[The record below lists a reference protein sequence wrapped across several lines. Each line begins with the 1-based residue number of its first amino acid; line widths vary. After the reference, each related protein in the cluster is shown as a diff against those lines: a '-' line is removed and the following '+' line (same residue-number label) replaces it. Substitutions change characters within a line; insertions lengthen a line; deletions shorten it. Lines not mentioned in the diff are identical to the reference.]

1 MMLGRDPNVS
11 SIPPG
16 APYLPTLVE
25 ALLTGKL
32 IEGFAPQN
40 DPLALASVTI
50 WVPTRRAARALAT
63 EFVARLDG
71 VPALLPNI
79 KALGDVD
86 DDMLSLDD
94 VGPANRLEVGLSPLE
109 RQLILSRLVLA
120 WSQSLKPAQRDLL
133 GGGDIIIP
141 SSLADAVRF
150 STDLARL
157 MDTVATEEVS
167 WELLHTLVPDDHE
180 KWWQLTLEFLKIA
193 TTLWP
198 ALLEE
203 RGLVD
208 SSSQRV
214 SGLRLQADVYEKSGS
229 KGPVIAAGSTGSIPA
244 TAHLLRV
251 ISRMENGVVVLP
263 GLDRDLDPE
272 TWSKIDLPDND
283 RDNDGTA
290 PGHPQ
295 YGLRKLLR
303 SLDVDRENV
312 AQIGDIEE
320 LSAGY
325 ARVREQLISEAMR
338 PSFSTGHW
346 QQVFETYSEEKRD
359 LAFAGI
365 ALVETQG
372 EHEEALS
379 IALALRETLTDPSK
393 TAALVTPD
401 RNLARRVAVEM
412 RRFGLD
418 VDDSAGLPLR
428 NRPVGTLARLVLKV
442 AFEAPDP
449 VALVALIKHPL
460 LRFGEEPQKTRDA
473 ARALE
478 LAVLRNAIV
487 PVKCGELAGQIRRTR
502 LESEEENGRVHRA
515 VRRIS
520 KSDWEACEWLGEQL
534 DACFAGLQ
542 NTFAETEFHELA
554 TVSARLIETCGFD
567 HEGSLKSLYEGE
579 DGKSLYG
586 LLSELME
593 QREDIAALSHEWP
606 EIFDALLSQKVVRP
620 VGGAHPRVS
629 ILGPLEARL
638 QTYDRVVLGG
648 LNEKSWPG
656 VARNDPFLSR
666 PMKLALGLPPPER
679 RTGLAA
685 HDFQV
690 LLGIKDVVLTRSI
703 KADNAPTVASR
714 WVQRLTTLAGE
725 KSKNAMKS
733 RGQVYL
739 DWVKEIDQPDQSPKA
754 CAQPRPT
761 PPVTVRPKSLPITD
775 IETWIKDPYAIYAK
789 RILKL
794 SALGP
799 LIREADAREKGTL
812 FHEIFEDFVE
822 SKGSLDFEP
831 AYERLI
837 EIAKSKFSS
846 SILPSEIQ
854 AMWWPRFETIAEAFV
869 KWHQMTMKYI
879 DQTFI
884 ELDGKTAD
892 GLNGFTLRGRADR
905 IDLLK
910 DGRIALLDYKTG
922 ANPKVSSVK
931 THDAPQL
938 SLEAAMA
945 VRGAFGAQLEKEV
958 AELTY
963 VRLRP
968 DEELK
973 VDRIGHDDR
982 LKKDDDAATLAE
994 QAWARLAA
1002 LVDEYQ
1008 QQDMAYLSKARFI
1021 SENDWASDYDHLARV
1036 SEWSTV
1042 EEGADE

>member
-1 MMLGRDPNVS
+1 MVKRDPNVS

-16 APYLPTLVE
+16 APYLPTLVD

-63 EFVARLDG
+63 EFVARLEG
-71 VPALLPNI
+71 AATLLPMI

-86 DDMLSLDD
+86 DDMLQ
-94 VGPANRLEVGLSPLE
+94 LEDAAPLHNLEPGLSSLE

-120 WSQSLKPAQRDLL
+120 WAKSLKPEQRELL

-167 WELLHTLVPDDHE
+167 WGLLHTLVPDDHE

-193 TTLWP
+193 TGLWP
-198 ALLEE
+198 ELLNE
-203 RGLVD
+203 RGLSD
-208 SSSQRV
+208 TSAQRV
-214 SGLRLQADVYEKSGS
+214 SGLRAQAQVYENNGS
-229 KGPVIAAGSTGSIPA
+229 AGPVIAAGSTGSIPA

-272 TWSKIDLPDND
+272 TWAKVDLPDND

-312 AQIGDIEE
+312 AQIGGINDS
-320 LSAGY
+320 SAGF
-325 ARVREQLISEAMR
+325 ARVREKLISEAMR

-346 QQVFETYSEEKRD
+346 QQVFEDFSSDMRD
-359 LAFAGI
+359 KAFEGI
-365 ALVETQG
+365 ALVEASG
-372 EHEEALS
+372 ERQEALS
-379 IALALRETLTDPSK
+379 IALALRETLNDPKK

-412 RRFGLD
+412 RRFGLN

-428 NRPVGTLARLVLKV
+428 NRPAGTFARLVLKV
-442 AFEAPDP
+442 AFENLDP
-449 VALVALIKHPL
+449 VALVALVKHPL
-460 LRFGEEPQKTRDA
+460 LRFGAEPQKVRDA
-473 ARALE
+473 ARIFEITILRD
-478 LAVLRNAIV
+478 AVV
-487 PVKCGELAGQIRRTR
+487 PVPCGQLTQKVLQVRDEAER
-502 LESEEENGRVHRA
+502 ENGRVHRA
-515 VRRIS
+515 VKRIS
-520 KSDWEACEWLGEQL
+520 QNDWEACIWLAEQL
-534 DACFAGLQ
+534 DK
-542 NTFAETEFHELA
+542 TFGELEISKTEISFHELA
-554 TVSARLIETCGFD
+554 AQSANLIETCGRD
-567 HEGSLKSLYEGE
+567 HEEALKSLYDGE
-579 DGKSLYG
+579 DGKSLYS
-586 LLSELME
+586 LLSELMG
-593 QREDIAALSHEWP
+593 QREEISSSHEEWP

-656 VARNDPFLSR
+656 AARNDPFLSR
-666 PMKLALGLPPPER
+666 PMKSALGLPPPER

-690 LLGIKDVVLTRSI
+690 LLGMEDVVLTRAI

-714 WVQRLTTLAGE
+714 WVQRLCILAGE
-725 KSKNAMKS
+725 KSSTNMVE
-733 RGQVYL
+733 RGKTYL
-739 DWVKEIDQPDQSPKA
+739 DWAIGIDQPEADSKA
-754 CAQPRPT
+754 CVQPKPT
-761 PPVTVRPKSLPITD
+761 PPVSARPKGLAITD
-775 IETWIKDPYAIYAK
+775 IETWVRDPYAIYAK

-799 LIREADAREKGTL
+799 LMRDADAREKGTL
-812 FHEIFEDFVE
+812 FHEIFETFVG
-822 SKGSLDFEP
+822 SKGSLDAKP

-837 EIAKSKFSS
+837 EIAHEKFASS
-846 SILPSEIQ
+846 NLPPEVQ

-869 KWHQMTMKYI
+869 KWHQLAMQDI
-879 DQTFI
+879 DKTFI
-884 ELDGKTAD
+884 ELDGSTD
-892 GLNGFTLRGRADR
+892 EGLNGFTLRGRADR

-922 ANPKVSSVK
+922 LSPNVTAVK
-931 THDAPQL
+931 NHLAPQL

-945 VRGAFGAQLEKEV
+945 ARGGFGDGLQKGA
-958 AELTY
+958 AELAY

-968 DEELK
+968 EEELK
-973 VDRIGHDDR
+973 VDRIGHDARGKNDE
-982 LKKDDDAATLAE
+982 DAVTLAE
-994 QAWARLAA
+994 GAWAH
-1002 LVDEYQ
+1002 LVAQVKEYQ
-1008 QQDMAYLSKARFI
+1008 KSETPYISKARYI
-1021 SENDWASDYDHLARV
+1021 SENDWVSDYDHLARV
-1036 SEWSTV
+1036 SEWSTGEDGA
-1042 EEGADE
+1042 EE

>member
-1 MMLGRDPNVS
+1 MVGRDPNVS

-16 APYLPTLVE
+16 APYLPTLVD

-32 IEGFAPQN
+32 VEGFAPKN

-86 DDMLSLDD
+86 DDMLNLDD
-94 VGPANRLEVGLSPLE
+94 VEPINHLAAGLSPLE

-120 WSQSLKPAQRDLL
+120 WSQSLKPEQRNLL

-150 STDLARL
+150 SADLARL

-198 ALLEE
+198 TLLEE
-203 RGLVD
+203 RGLLD
-208 SSSQRV
+208 SSAQRV
-214 SGLRLQADVYEKSGS
+214 SGLRLQADAYEKSGS

-251 ISRMENGVVVLP
+251 ISRMENGAVVLP

-272 TWSKIDLPDND
+272 TWAKIDLPDND

-312 AQIGDIEE
+312 AQIGGISDS
-320 LSAGY
+320 SAGY
-325 ARVREQLISEAMR
+325 TRVREQLISEAMR

-346 QQVFETYSEEKRD
+346 QQVFENYSEEKRD
-359 LAFAGI
+359 LAFSGI
-365 ALVETQG
+365 TLVEAKG
-372 EHEEALS
+372 EREEALS

-393 TAALVTPD
+393 TTALVTPD

-428 NRPVGTLARLVLKV
+428 NRPAGTFARLVLKV
-442 AFEAPDP
+442 AFEKPDP

-478 LAVLRNAIV
+478 IAVLRNAIV
-487 PVKCGELAGQIRRTR
+487 PLRCGELANKVRKARADTKD
-502 LESEEENGRVHRA
+502 ENGRVHRT

-520 KSDWEACEWLGEQL
+520 EKDWEACEWLSEQL
-534 DACFAGLQ
+534 DVCFADLQ
-542 NTFAETEFHELA
+542 NSTAEMEFHELA
-554 TVSARLIETCGFD
+554 ATSAQLVETCGRD
-567 HEGSLKSLYEGE
+567 HEGTLKSLYEGE
-579 DGKSLYG
+579 DGKSLYA

-593 QREDIAALSHEWP
+593 QREDIAALPSEWP
-606 EIFDALLSQKVVRP
+606 EIFDALLSQKIVRP
-620 VGGAHPRVS
+620 IGGAHPRVS

-656 VARNDPFLSR
+656 AARNDPFLSR
-666 PMKLALGLPPPER
+666 PMKSALGLPPPER

-690 LLGIKDVVLTRSI
+690 LLGMKDVVLTRSI

-725 KSKNAMKS
+725 KSENAMKS
-733 RGQVYL
+733 RGQTYL
-739 DWVKEIDQPDQSPKA
+739 DWAMQIDQPDQPPKA
-754 CAQPRPT
+754 CAQPKPT
-761 PPVTVRPKSLPITD
+761 PPVAVRPKSLPITD

-812 FHEIFEDFVE
+812 FHEIFEDFVG
-822 SKGSLDFEP
+822 SKGPLDFQL
-831 AYERLI
+831 AYGRLI
-837 EIAKSKFSS
+837 DIAKSKFSS
-846 SILPSEIQ
+846 SILPPEVQ

-869 KWHQMTMKYI
+869 KWHQVAMEDIEK
-879 DQTFI
+879 TFI

-892 GLNGFTLRGRADR
+892 GLDGFTLRGRADR

-910 DGRIALLDYKTG
+910 DDRIALLDYKTG
-922 ANPKVSSVK
+922 TNPKVSAVK
-931 THDAPQL
+931 AHDAPQL

-945 VRGAFGAQLEKEV
+945 ARGAFGGELQKEV
-958 AELTY
+958 AELAY

-973 VDRIGHDDR
+973 VDRIGHDG
-982 LKKDDDAATLAE
+982 KGHDAVTLAE
-994 QAWARLAA
+994 QAWVRLAA
-1002 LVDEYQ
+1002 LVSEYQ
-1008 QQDMAYLSKARFI
+1008 QQDMAYTSKARFI

-1036 SEWSTV
+1036 SEWSTA
-1042 EEGADE
+1042 EEGVDE